1 MPSLTEDDPLIG
13 HAAGKDTLKKGAVPN
28 RQGLYTVVGCQYN
41 TKRRQSEVTII
52 GKSQSVFRD
61 YMKGGNELVSVLKD
75 EQDYD
80 FLGTTMTTLRRRL
93 SLAHPPT
100 PLLAV

>member
-1 MPSLTEDDPLIG
+1 
-13 HAAGKDTLKKGAVPN
+13 VPN

-80 FLGTTMTTLRRRL
+80 FLGTTTALRRRL
-93 SLAHPPT
+93 SLSHPPT

>member
-1 MPSLTEDDPLIG
+1 M
-13 HAAGKDTLKKGAVPN
+13 PN

-80 FLGTTMTTLRRRL
+80 FLGKTSRHSDRPTL
-93 SLAHPPT
+93 SHPPT